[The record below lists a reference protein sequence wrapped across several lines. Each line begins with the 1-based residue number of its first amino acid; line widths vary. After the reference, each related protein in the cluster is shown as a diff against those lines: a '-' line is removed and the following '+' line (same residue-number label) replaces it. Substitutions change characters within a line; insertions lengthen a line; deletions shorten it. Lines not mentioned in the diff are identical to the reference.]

1 LNFCTLTSSNLNI
14 FVKMQIPV
22 IDKSNYL
29 KGLLITARKDKKLAD
44 TEKKIIKGIAEKL
57 GFASDFYEEVVH
69 SLLANRYI
77 NEEPIKFSD
86 VRIAESFLID
96 GLKLALSDNKVEG
109 DELEWLRKTAVE
121 NGISEKWFDDK
132 LQTLKTNAGN
142 FLITDFALL
151 SII

>member
-1 LNFCTLTSSNLNI
+1 
-14 FVKMQIPV
+14 MQIQV

-44 TEKKIIKGIAEKL
+44 SEKKIIKGISEKL
-57 GFASDFYEEVVH
+57 GFASDFYEEVVRG
-69 SLLANRYI
+69 LLANKYI
-77 NEEPIKFSD
+77 DEEPIKFSN
-86 VRIAESFLID
+86 VKIAESFLID
-96 GLKLALSDNKVEG
+96 GLRLAYSDSPVVSGEI
-109 DELEWLRKTAVE
+109 DWLRKTAIK
-121 NGISEKWFDDK
+121 NGLSEKWFEEK